1 MHFAPFVS
9 DPPTLGDTM
18 KTAGIWLLIF
28 GVGSIALNFLGM
40 EFKILMWIDNW
51 GVEVGWG
58 IRVGLAV
65 VGAVLLVL
73 GARQEVKQPV

>member
-1 MHFAPFVS
+1 
-9 DPPTLGDTM
+9 M
-18 KTAGIWLLIF
+18 KTTGMWLLIF

-51 GVEVGWG
+51 GAEIGWG
-58 IRVGLAV
+58 IRIGLAV

>member
-1 MHFAPFVS
+1 
-9 DPPTLGDTM
+9 M